1 MPNMS
6 QMVINQ
12 KRSGIREI
20 VELSLGM
27 DGVYHMEIGEPLF
40 DTPKHIIEAGCNALR
55 SGYTKYTPNAGFPF
69 LTKAISERLNR
80 DYGLALKSGNI
91 VVTAGGVQ
99 AIAGAVR
106 VLTEIGDEVLVPD
119 PGWPN
124 YDTII
129 MASGAVPVKY
139 KLKPENSF
147 YPCFEE
153 MEKLITSRTKV
164 LIVNTP
170 SNPLGVVFP
179 EEVMKR
185 IAEFARSKDLF
196 VISDEVYEKIVF
208 EGKHISALPYDT
220 DGRVVAIYTMSK
232 TYAMTGW
239 RIGYAASTE
248 RIISQMTKMQEAYVS
263 CAPSAFQ
270 KAAEA
275 ALTGPQD
282 CIDYMKEAYNKNR
295 KKAAAILSGYGIDFF
310 EPKGAFYMWVNA
322 KCKDS
327 SQFAKDLL
335 LDRKVAVAPGITFGP
350 SGKQYVRLSLA
361 SSEETVEK
369 GVRILAEYIV
379 EKNCK

>member
-6 QMVINQ
+6 QMVLNQ

-20 VELSLGM
+20 VELSIGM

-40 DTPKHIIEAGCNALR
+40 DTPKHIIEAGCNALK
-55 SGYTKYTPNAGFPF
+55 SGYTKYAPNAGFPF

-80 DYGLALKSGNI
+80 DYGLNLKSGNV

-139 KLKPENSF
+139 KLKPENKF
-147 YPCFEE
+147 YPCFEDL
-153 MEKLITSRTKV
+153 EKLITSKTKV
-164 LIVNTP
+164 IIVNTP

-179 EEVMKR
+179 EEVMKS
-185 IAEFARSKDLF
+185 IVEFARSKDLF
-196 VISDEVYEKIVF
+196 IISDEVYEKIVF
-208 EGKHISALPYDT
+208 EGKHISALSYDT
-220 DGRVVAIYTMSK
+220 DGRVAAIYTMSK

-239 RIGYAASTE
+239 RIGYAVSAE
-248 RIISQMTKMQEAYVS
+248 GIISQMVKMQEAYVS

-275 ALTGPQD
+275 ALIGPQD
-282 CIDYMKEAYNKNR
+282 CIEYMKKAYDKNR
-295 KKAAAILSGYGIDFF
+295 KTAGAILSEYGIDFF
-310 EPKGAFYMWVNA
+310 EPKGAFYMWVNV
-322 KCKDS
+322 KCEDS
-327 SQFAKDLL
+327 RQFAKDLL
-335 LDRKVAVAPGITFGP
+335 TDRKVAVAPGSTFGS
-350 SGKQYVRLSLA
+350 SGKQNIRLSLA

-369 GVRILAEYIV
+369 GVRILAEYII
-379 EKNCK
+379 EKGYK